1 MISFCDLICLTY
13 LCLSFYFI
21 PHCWTSKFARIRE
34 REREREREEMHLK
47 YLHKLT
53 LILDEFFELKSYSMT
68 SKVGEMHGNTSR
80 HL

>member
-1 MISFCDLICLTY
+1 LLK
-13 LCLSFYFI
+13 FYFI
-21 PHCWTSKFARIRE
+21 PHCSTSKFARIRE

-53 LILDEFFELKSYSMT
+53 LILDEVFELKSYSMT

-80 HL
+80 HP